1 MSMVFSRWSSK
12 YTICDG
18 ILSAV
23 ETGSSKATIDYF
35 PTPTVVLV
43 MRLALAFRAFF
54 AVLSGK
60 EAAQRV
66 RVALAPAVEPQRQ
79 GTQQPTVA
87 PTAMGARSDAL
98 TLLMVLQRDARL
110 LDLLGESFDQYSDA
124 QIGSAARPV
133 LQESA
138 KSLDRLLGLQHLTSQ
153 GEGDRVDIPQH
164 ASPVRWRLTGSASAK
179 TGRIAHPGWQ
189 ATKMELPKWTGP
201 RDEAMILAPIEVDA
215 GP

>member
-1 MSMVFSRWSSK
+1 MH
-12 YTICDG
+12 
-18 ILSAV
+18 
-23 ETGSSKATIDYF
+23 
-35 PTPTVVLV
+35 
-43 MRLALAFRAFF
+43 LALAIRAFF
-54 AVLSGK
+54 AVLFQK

-66 RVALAPAVEPQRQ
+66 REALIPAVEPPRQ
-79 GTQQPTVA
+79 ETHRPPVA
-87 PTAMGARSDAL
+87 PTEPGARSDAL

-138 KSLDRLLGLQHLTSQ
+138 KSLDRLLGLQHLTPQ
-153 GEGDRVDIPQH
+153 GEGDRVDIPQQ

-179 TGRIAHPGWQ
+179 SGRIAHPGWQ
-189 ATKMELPKWTGP
+189 ATRMELPKWIGP
-201 RDEAMILAPIEVDA
+201 RDDAMILAPIEVDA